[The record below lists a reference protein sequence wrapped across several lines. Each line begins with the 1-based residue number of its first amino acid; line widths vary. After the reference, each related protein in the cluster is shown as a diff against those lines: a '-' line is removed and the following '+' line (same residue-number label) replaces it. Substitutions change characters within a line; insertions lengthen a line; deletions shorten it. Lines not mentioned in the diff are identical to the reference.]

1 MSWNSSNLLARTKR
15 PARKLNINNRQRSD
29 LVSSRLDQ
37 SEQADGATPSITR
50 PQLTDS
56 PCWAGPLVFLLAL
69 APALAAIWVTPS
81 FTTQDGPAHLY
92 NAQIINSSFEHPPP
106 FQEIY
111 TVRWRPIPNWAGPF
125 TLSAIVAVLPAWAAD
140 RIMTSLTLVAF
151 GASIL
156 WLRWCVA
163 GRRGMRVA
171 ALLAALLAMNIAWL
185 FGFTSFLL
193 GACLFPITLAVWW
206 QSRERLN
213 TRSIVAL
220 SALLTLG
227 YFCHLVSLGLTALG
241 LVVLASA
248 GPLPVGPGTY
258 WQRRSS
264 CLARTSASFLPLI
277 ALGVYYLGLARQ
289 GGPMRP
295 QWHPLMDPWSVA
307 NWTHRLGWVDP
318 LTLATKNGL
327 PLTER
332 LNRWFF
338 VFAPAVWAVAA
349 WLLWIFARIAQWHAR
364 TRAATPTDASE
375 SVAQLVQR
383 LDQPRSGSA
392 GPPASRQG
400 WMTLGAILLL
410 VGFLGPDALGPAH
423 GDYLPQR
430 VILLGLVALVPIF
443 DLRLSGWVGPLS
455 LASLLAAVAFQS
467 TIVWDYALYCDRSA
481 GQFIRARDAV
491 GRNQRVVVVLV
502 KSRGRF
508 RANPLLHAENW
519 LGVDTR
525 NVVWNNYETLH
536 YYFPV
541 QFQPGIDRP
550 HPDELELVS
559 LHENSEQASERARDW
574 ERIL

>member
-1 MSWNSSNLLARTKR
+1 
-15 PARKLNINNRQRSD
+15 
-29 LVSSRLDQ
+29 LVL
-37 SEQADGATPSITR
+37 
-50 PQLTDS
+50 
-56 PCWAGPLVFLLAL
+56 LLAL
-69 APALAAIWVTPS
+69 SPALAAIWLTPS

-92 NAQIINSSFEHPPP
+92 NAQIINSSFESPPP
-106 FQEIY
+106 FRGVY
-111 TVRWRPIPNWAGPF
+111 AVRWRPIPNWAGPF
-125 TLSAIVAVLPAWAAD
+125 TLSGLVAVLPAWAAD

-193 GACLFPITLAVWW
+193 GACLFPITLGVWW
-206 QSRERLN
+206 KSRERLN
-213 TRSIVAL
+213 TRSLVTL

-241 LVVLASA
+241 LLVLASA
-248 GPLPVGPGTY
+248 GPLPVGSGGTH

-264 CLARTSASFLPLI
+264 RLARTSASFLPLI
-277 ALGVYYLGLARQ
+277 ALGIYYLGLARQ
-289 GGPMRP
+289 RGPMRP
-295 QWHPLMDPWSVA
+295 QWHDLADPWSVA
-307 NWTHRLGWVDP
+307 DWVRRLGWVDP
-318 LTLATKNGL
+318 LTLATKIGM

-332 LNRWFF
+332 VNRWFV
-338 VFAPAVWAVAA
+338 VFAPAVWALAV
-349 WLLWIFARIAQWHAR
+349 LLLCISARTAQWYSR
-364 TRAATPTDASE
+364 TGAAMPTDTSE
-375 SVAQLVQR
+375 SVGRLVQR
-383 LDQPRSGSA
+383 LDQARSRSA
-392 GPPASRQG
+392 GPPESRQG
-400 WMTLGAILLL
+400 WMSLGAILLL
-410 VGFLGPDALGPAH
+410 VGFLGPDSLGPAH

-430 VILLGLVALVPIF
+430 VVLLGLVALAPIF
-443 DLRLSGWVGPLS
+443 DLRLSGWVGPLA
-455 LASLLAAVAFQS
+455 LGSLLTAVALQS
-467 TIVWDYALYCDRSA
+467 AIVWDYALYCDRSA

-491 GRNQRVVVVLV
+491 GRNQRVVTLLV

-508 RANPLLHAENW
+508 RANPLLHAGDW

-574 ERIL
+574 ERILARHGDSIDVVVVWKNEPRLDAVTARWFDLIERRGDIRIFRRRRL